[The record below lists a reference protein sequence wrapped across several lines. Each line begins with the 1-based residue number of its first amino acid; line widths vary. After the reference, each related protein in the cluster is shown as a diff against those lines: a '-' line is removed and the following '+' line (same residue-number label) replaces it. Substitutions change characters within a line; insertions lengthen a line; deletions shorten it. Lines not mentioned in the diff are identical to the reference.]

1 MFEYIIKLVLYK
13 GGISLKYINIIK
25 KTMIIILAVSLAI
38 AAAAC
43 KNEPDDPHFNIIYY
57 NIDNEPVTLDPQIA
71 NDAGARLVILNIFE
85 GLVRLDK
92 NNDPAPGAAMSW
104 DISTDKMMYTF
115 TLRNNLKWND
125 GSELTAEDF
134 VYGIKRSLSPETASP
149 TASTLFAIKNAEK
162 FNNGEA
168 SEDALG
174 IFSIGNN
181 KLMIQLEYPDSDFLS
196 VLATPPAMPCSEKF
210 FKSSTGQYGRR
221 DDKIIS
227 NGAFYVRE
235 NGWEH
240 GEYIYIRRNEQ
251 YTGENEVIPAGVNI
265 TIGKNYD
272 NVCAAVA
279 SGTIDCGSI
288 SSSETELAKSSGLW
302 LTSFGDTIWGLSFNT
317 QKDPM
322 KSLKLRQALLSSLD
336 RNYILKTIP
345 DGCNKTEYIIPSSA
359 ETDGKKYRT
368 LAGDIKFVPSDE
380 PGKLLKEALTEAGLA
395 SVPAITILCPN
406 DEASQSIVNNT
417 IETWNKLTNGYF
429 NKEPVSMSELRDR
442 ITDGNFEAAIAPLT
456 IQGETPL
463 STLEMFDSSSDYNA
477 AALHDSNYDKRIVQ
491 VRKNLSSDNVGAAV
505 EAEKYLC
512 DNAVFFPLYT
522 ENRFYA
528 SASNVENIIFHP
540 YGAEADFISAKKI
553 LDD

>member
-1 MFEYIIKLVLYK
+1 M
-13 GGISLKYINIIK
+13 KYINIIK

-125 GSELTAEDF
+125 GSKLTAEDF

-477 AALHDSNYDKRIVQ
+477 AALHDSNYDKMIVQ

>member
-1 MFEYIIKLVLYK
+1 
-13 GGISLKYINIIK
+13 
-25 KTMIIILAVSLAI
+25 
-38 AAAAC
+38 
-43 KNEPDDPHFNIIYY
+43 
-57 NIDNEPVTLDPQIA
+57 
-71 NDAGARLVILNIFE
+71 
-85 GLVRLDK
+85 
-92 NNDPAPGAAMSW
+92 
-104 DISTDKMMYTF
+104 
-115 TLRNNLKWND
+115 
-125 GSELTAEDF
+125 
-134 VYGIKRSLSPETASP
+134 
-149 TASTLFAIKNAEK
+149 
-162 FNNGEA
+162 
-168 SEDALG
+168 
-174 IFSIGNN
+174 
-181 KLMIQLEYPDSDFLS
+181 
-196 VLATPPAMPCSEKF
+196 
-210 FKSSTGQYGRR
+210 
-221 DDKIIS
+221 
-227 NGAFYVRE
+227 
-235 NGWEH
+235 
-240 GEYIYIRRNEQ
+240 
-251 YTGENEVIPAGVNI
+251 
-265 TIGKNYD
+265 
-272 NVCAAVA
+272 
-279 SGTIDCGSI
+279 
-288 SSSETELAKSSGLW
+288 
-302 LTSFGDTIWGLSFNT
+302 
-317 QKDPM
+317 M

-477 AALHDSNYDKRIVQ
+477 AALHDSNYDKMIVQ

>member
-1 MFEYIIKLVLYK
+1 M
-13 GGISLKYINIIK
+13 KYNNIIK

-477 AALHDSNYDKRIVQ
+477 AALHDSNYDKMIVQ

>member
-1 MFEYIIKLVLYK
+1 M
-13 GGISLKYINIIK
+13 KYINIIK

>member
-1 MFEYIIKLVLYK
+1 M
-13 GGISLKYINIIK
+13 KYINIIK

-279 SGTIDCGSI
+279 YGTIDCGSI

-477 AALHDSNYDKRIVQ
+477 AALHDSNYDKMIVQ

>member
-1 MFEYIIKLVLYK
+1 M
-13 GGISLKYINIIK
+13 KYINIIK

-477 AALHDSNYDKRIVQ
+477 AALHDSNYDKMIVQ